1 MASTLTD
8 DELKIFNTV
17 LADNAHIAKSDEQ
30 KQAIR
35 QIYDAPNGPVC
46 SETVH
51 GELAAY
57 LALLHIAG
65 PMAQGVFYPDSEVD
79 TFTAWNAA
87 PPHLREYLRREGSRI
102 VCPQLATDFPWA
114 ATDTKANG
122 CGPDLSDAR
131 FELALQRAMLRLT
144 QTKPA
149 A

>member
-1 MASTLTD
+1 LASTLTD

-65 PMAQGVFYPDSEVD
+65 PMAQGAFYPDSKL
-79 TFTAWNAA
+79 TTSPPGTRPHHICANICAA
-87 PPHLREYLRREGSRI
+87 RQPDCLP
-102 VCPQLATDFPWA
+102 A
-114 ATDTKANG
+114 ASNRFSVGDVTDTKANG
-122 CGPDLSDAR
+122 
-131 FELALQRAMLRLT
+131 
-144 QTKPA
+144 K
-149 A
+149 